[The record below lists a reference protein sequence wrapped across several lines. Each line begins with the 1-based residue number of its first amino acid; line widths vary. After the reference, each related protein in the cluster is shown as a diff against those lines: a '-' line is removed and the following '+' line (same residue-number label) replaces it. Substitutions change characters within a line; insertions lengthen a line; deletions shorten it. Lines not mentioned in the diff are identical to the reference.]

1 MLWFYFIIIIFFF
14 GNGSCEVIF
23 KMTKFSYKIS
33 FFFFFQEKITKLV
46 ITFDYNCRVKG
57 PKLYIGPWTLAEDVD
72 WSDDE

>member
-1 MLWFYFIIIIFFF
+1 MLWFYFIIIIFFLVMGVVKLF
-14 GNGSCEVIF
+14 LKWQNLV
-23 KMTKFSYKIS
+23 TKLV
-33 FFFFFQEKITKLV
+33 FFFFQETITKLV